1 MSMVAGRGPSALRRG
16 GPDHRSL
23 DIIAAK
29 GPTNTEALARLDGH
43 DRLLTPR
50 GKLTRT
56 DDVLEGGRLQISRNP
71 EGEAVKPMN
80 CGSARSGR

>member
-1 MSMVAGRGPSALRRG
+1 MGREMSMVAGRGPSALRLG

-23 DIIAAK
+23 DIIAAE

-50 GKLTRT
+50 GSSPGPTMFWKEAAFKSVETLKL
-56 DDVLEGGRLQISRNP
+56 RL
-71 EGEAVKPMN
+71 
-80 CGSARSGR
+80 